1 MPIRQK
7 ITNLLIS
14 SLTLMLLLW
23 IHDSTHIYARKRHD
37 FRSGS
42 NEYVLGGNLLLSSIA
57 LTNRHFIWPCDTT
70 KAMNLSHLAQKYT
83 LYHHILL
90 SKVLSIKCTI
100 IITVVALCCYQ
111 YDRTCTVYIQERHCW
126 SIIVECFTIMTATW
140 HLLWTFSFTTANIF
154 SQELVNLSVLW
165 QFTYLCHMNILLI
178 NHPVVFKQAVIKIS
192 DCFNHYF

>member
-1 MPIRQK
+1 MKGGKCINAVHSHFCSAKAVKKIQNCQNHLQIVQIHTDSALPSTIHIFLTQMLIRQK

-23 IHDSTHIYARKRHD
+23 IHDLTHIYARKRHD

-42 NEYVLGGNLLLSSIA
+42 NEYVLGGNLLLSSIT

-90 SKVLSIKCTI
+90 RKVLSIKCTI

-111 YDRTCTVYIQERHCW
+111 YLTGHALFIYRRGI
-126 SIIVECFTIMTATW
+126 AG
-140 HLLWTFSFTTANIF
+140 L
-154 SQELVNLSVLW
+154 
-165 QFTYLCHMNILLI
+165 
-178 NHPVVFKQAVIKIS
+178 
-192 DCFNHYF
+192 